1 MAYIPKRFGISL
13 GDCQVSNSAI
23 VENSACP
30 PPPQLLKKIGIENRY
45 LSALH
50 QDALVLSKCALS
62 DLLRGGNVDCDLIIG
77 VTQTQQIRFPHMSA
91 FLQAEF
97 FPDSFPP
104 SFDINL
110 GCSGFVYALIIVNSL
125 AKMLSSSNPIVVCA
139 DSYNKFIPSKTNSAA
154 LIFSDAAV
162 AVAFEFTPGSEILGF
177 DLGTDG
183 RGADKLCIGT
193 INNPL
198 CNELF
203 MDGAAVTV
211 FIMSTIPGSVKRAL
225 NMAGIG
231 IDDIDLFL
239 FHQASG
245 VILDEIKR
253 KLAIPNDKMPT
264 NLRNYGNTV
273 SCALPLL
280 MEELYRKEKIKEGM
294 TLVLSGFGVGLSWAT
309 CIIRV

>member
-13 GDCQVSNSAI
+13 GDCKINNSVI
-23 VENSACP
+23 GEDSACP
-30 PPPQLLKKIGIENRY
+30 PPQLLIKIGIENRY
-45 LSALH
+45 LCAPL
-50 QDALVLSKCALS
+50 QDALVLSKYALS
-62 DLLRGGNVDCDLIIG
+62 DLLRGGDVDCDLIIG

-110 GCSGFVYALIIVNSL
+110 GCSGFVYALILVNSL

-162 AVAFEFTPGSEILGF
+162 AVAFEFSPGSEILGF
-177 DLGTDG
+177 DVGTDG

-203 MDGAAVTV
+203 MDGASVMV
-211 FIMSTIPGSVKRAL
+211 FTMRTIPGSVNRAL

-231 IDDIDLFL
+231 LDDIDLFL

-253 KLAIPNDKMPT
+253 KLSIPNNKMPT

-280 MEELYRKEKIKEGM
+280 MEELYREQKIKEGM
-294 TLVLSGFGVGLSWAT
+294 TLLLSGFGVGLSWAT
-309 CIIRV
+309 CVIRV